1 VSGTSYTRNYLSQK
15 NLGTLRHSTILRR
28 ILWVVL
34 IGYTTEMVH
43 LLPPLNA
50 RARVCVYI
58 YKYIYIAKTVMS
70 FYAPQKHVRNKSCV
84 FSEKYE
90 YYYDTHVQTSLESFL
105 LLEFALS
112 PLVIGVAR
120 VLQCVQLYIT
130 TQLLLPGCQQKLH
143 ASPPSATSNC
153 HRNYLNTIA
162 TVFNI
167 MLSTIYCL
175 RVDVVAYNV
184 QKHVIL

>member
-1 VSGTSYTRNYLSQK
+1 MSGTSYTRNYLSQK
-15 NLGTLRHSTILRR
+15 NLGTLRHSTLLRR

-43 LLPPLNA
+43 LLSPLN
-50 RARVCVYI
+50 VCVCVLR
-58 YKYIYIAKTVMS
+58 KPPCCFTLHKSMS
-70 FYAPQKHVRNKSCV
+70 EINRAYFRRSASIITTPMFRHIP
-84 FSEKYE
+84 
-90 YYYDTHVQTSLESFL
+90 LESFL
-105 LLEFALS
+105 LLEFALPS
-112 PLVIGVAR
+112 LVIGVAR

-130 TQLLLPGCQQKLH
+130 TQLLLSGCQQKLH
-143 ASPPSATSNC
+143 ALPPSATSNC